1 MEQGME
7 EQMGVA
13 PVIAAEV
20 ETVVNAPS
28 NSTHDARF
36 NDLERRVRD
45 LEAAIGDMRTVTAQ
59 AAPGGRKTAVS
70 QAALQVMG
78 AAVKGEPAQDRAA
91 ALDSTLGS
99 LSVEQRIAV
108 KSGMMRL
115 GLL

>member
-1 MEQGME
+1 ME
-7 EQMGVA
+7 EQMSVA

-20 ETVVNAPS
+20 EGVVNAPS

-36 NDLERRVRD
+36 NDLERRVRE

-59 AAPGGRKTAVS
+59 AAPTGRKTAVS
-70 QAALQVMG
+70 QAMTAS
-78 AAVKGEPAQDRAA
+78 AKGEGAQDRTA
-91 ALDSTLGS
+91 ALDAALGS

-108 KSGMMRL
+108 KTGMMRA